1 MSKVESS
8 PQKNGSST
16 FQKVLD
22 VIEFVGNK
30 FPSPFI
36 LFSLLGLAV
45 LIISAIFDGAS
56 GTYIG
61 KGGKLV
67 EVKILSLLNADGFRY
82 ILKQPHFFRPF
93 PYPSISYATALP
105 IFASSLLQRIFLRE

>member
-30 FPSPFI
+30 FPSPFV
-36 LFSLLGLAV
+36 LFSLLGIAV

-56 GTYIG
+56 GSYIG
-61 KGGKLV
+61 KGGKMV
-67 EVKILSLLNADGFRY
+67 DVKLEIEKNVYKVLSN
-82 ILKQPHFFRPF
+82 K
-93 PYPSISYATALP
+93 
-105 IFASSLLQRIFLRE
+105 